1 MTVGGTLCESFPSA
15 KPKASIAVVVTTRQ
29 VLTASHP
36 QEERTARACACRRAR
51 PGHIE
56 GIHVQS
62 SNFKL
67 QTGAR
72 TVARQKQVALSESSN
87 QTSELMPDG
96 VN

>member
-15 KPKASIAVVVTTRQ
+15 KPKASIAVVVMTRQ
-29 VLTASHP
+29 VLNYCFPPTGGANGPSVCLPAS
-36 QEERTARACACRRAR
+36 TARPYRRN
-51 PGHIE
+51 PCSE
-56 GIHVQS
+56 
-62 SNFKL
+62 FKL